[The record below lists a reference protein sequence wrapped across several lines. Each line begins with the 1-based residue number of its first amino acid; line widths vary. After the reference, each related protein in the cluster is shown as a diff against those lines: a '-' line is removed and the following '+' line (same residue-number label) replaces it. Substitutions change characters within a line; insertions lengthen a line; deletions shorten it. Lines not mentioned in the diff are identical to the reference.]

1 MSDAAFVAVD
11 RHERAAERILERI
24 MHRQN
29 WTAKTRDA
37 IAAVIAQEVIAATDE
52 LKAENA
58 DLRHERGVLA
68 RRLSAMGYDGP
79 MEVGRYKKT
88 HRLRAMAEN
97 AERVNA

>member
-1 MSDAAFVAVD
+1 MSDATFVAVD

-37 IAAVIAQEVIAATDE
+37 IASVIAREVLDATNE
-52 LKAENA
+52 LKAENT

-68 RRLSAMGYDGP
+68 RRLHLMGYDGP
-79 MEVGRYKKT
+79 MEVGRYKRT
-88 HRLRAMAEN
+88 HKLRAMAER
-97 AERVNA
+97 AKA